1 MFGII
6 NFKNTILFG
15 IFFLI
20 LGCKTNINKKEKYND
35 YPIYP
40 VQFTDVKI
48 SDNFW
53 EKRLDVNKEITIP
66 VTFKKSEETGRISN
80 FAKAGG
86 LEEGSFEGIFFNDSD
101 VFKIIEG
108 ASYSL
113 QVKPDPD
120 LKKYLD
126 DLIDK
131 IASAQEEDGYLY
143 TNRTINPIKA
153 ADSAGVN
160 RWTNLEIF
168 HELYNVGHL
177 YEAAVA
183 HYKATGERKLL
194 DVAIKNADLVYEVFG
209 PDKNYGVPGHQEIEI
224 GLVKLYRVTG
234 NSKYL
239 SLAKFFIDQR
249 GRNKNKRIG
258 QDSATLKFKFDKINP
273 WGGLYDND
281 FWTGEYSQDHKPF
294 VEQDKAVGHAVRAVY
309 FYSGVTDIAAITGTK
324 EYDLALK
331 NIWEDIVE
339 RKIFLTGGIGAEPGI
354 EGFGPDYDL
363 PNATAYTETCA
374 AIALMLWN
382 HRLFLRSGDVKYF
395 DVLERILYN
404 GFLSSVSFNGDT
416 FLYPNPL
423 ESDGIF
429 KYNRGVCG
437 RSEWFDCS
445 CCPTNI
451 VRFLPSL
458 PGYIYST
465 KDEKIF
471 VNLFIGSSAKISINS
486 QNLLLKQKTNYPW
499 DGKINFSFENE
510 EPISAKLN
518 IRVPSWSA
526 GSVLPSS
533 LYNYVDDKS
542 SKIKLKINGEPRL
555 LNISNGYIELE
566 TRKWSNDD
574 NIEVEFEM
582 FVRKVKAND
591 KVIANKG
598 KIAFEYGPIVYCAE
612 EVDNSK
618 GILNLSLDEEY
629 SSQFIFD
636 KNLFDGIGKIKLTK
650 EDKSKLDEVKL
661 IPYFAWANREVGEMA
676 VWLNSKL

>member
-1 MFGII
+1 MLRII
-6 NFKNTILFG
+6 NSKSTILFC

-20 LGCKTNINKKEKYND
+20 LGCKPDINEEEKYND

-66 VTFKKSEETGRISN
+66 ATFKKSEETGRISN

-86 LEEGSFEGIFFNDSD
+86 SEEGSFEGIFFNDSD

-113 QVKPDPD
+113 QVKPDPN

-126 DLIDK
+126 ELIDK
-131 IASAQEEDGYLY
+131 IASAQEKDGYLY
-143 TNRTINPIKA
+143 TNRTINPEKA
-153 ADSAGVN
+153 ADSAGVV

-183 HYKATGERKLL
+183 HYKATGEKKLL
-194 DVAIKNADLVYEVFG
+194 NVAIKNANLVNEVFG

-234 NSKYL
+234 DSKYL
-239 SLAKFFIDQR
+239 NLAKFFIDQR

-309 FYSGVTDIAAITGTK
+309 FYSGVTDIAAITGTE

-404 GFLSSVSFNGDT
+404 GFLSSVSFKGDT
-416 FLYPNPL
+416 YLYPNPL
-423 ESDGIF
+423 ESDGKF
-429 KYNRGVCG
+429 KFNRGVCG

-465 KDEKIF
+465 QDERIF
-471 VNLFIGSSAKISINS
+471 VNLFIGSSAKISING

-499 DGKINFSFENE
+499 DGKINFSFDNK
-510 EPISAKLN
+510 EPISTKLN
-518 IRVPSWSA
+518 IRVPSWSL

-533 LYNYVDDKS
+533 LYNYVDDKT
-542 SKIKLKINGEPRL
+542 SKMKLKINGEPE
-555 LNISNGYIELE
+555 IKYF
-566 TRKWSNDD
+566 KWIYS
-574 NIEVEFEM
+574 
-582 FVRKVKAND
+582 VRRQTM
-591 KVIANKG
+591 
-598 KIAFEYGPIVYCAE
+598 E
-612 EVDNSK
+612 S
-618 GILNLSLDEEY
+618 
-629 SSQFIFD
+629 
-636 KNLFDGIGKIKLTK
+636 
-650 EDKSKLDEVKL
+650 
-661 IPYFAWANREVGEMA
+661 
-676 VWLNSKL
+676 

>member
-1 MFGII
+1 MI
-6 NFKNTILFG
+6 KLKSTILFG

-66 VTFKKSEETGRISN
+66 ATFKKSEETGRISN

-143 TNRTINPIKA
+143 TNRTIDPLKA

-324 EYDLALK
+324 EYDFALK

-471 VNLFIGSSAKISINS
+471 VNLFIGSSAKISMNG

-542 SKIKLKINGEPRL
+542 STIKLKINGEPRL

-566 TRKWSNDD
+566 TRKWSNKD

-591 KVIANKG
+591 KVLANKG

-618 GILNLSLDEEY
+618 GILNLSLDKEY

>member
-1 MFGII
+1 MI
-6 NFKNTILFG
+6 KLKSTILFG

-66 VTFKKSEETGRISN
+66 ATFKKSEETGRISN

-143 TNRTINPIKA
+143 TNRTIDPLKA

-471 VNLFIGSSAKISINS
+471 VNLFIGSSAKISMNG

-542 SKIKLKINGEPRL
+542 STIKLKINGEPRL

-566 TRKWSNDD
+566 TRKWSNKD

-591 KVIANKG
+591 KVLANKG

-618 GILNLSLDEEY
+618 GILNLSLDKEY

>member
-1 MFGII
+1 MFGMI
-6 NFKNTILFG
+6 KLKSTILFG

-66 VTFKKSEETGRISN
+66 ATFKKSEETGRISN

-143 TNRTINPIKA
+143 TNRTINPLKA

-324 EYDLALK
+324 EYDFALK

-471 VNLFIGSSAKISINS
+471 VNLFIGSSAKISMNG

-542 SKIKLKINGEPRL
+542 STIKLKINGEPRL

-566 TRKWSNDD
+566 TRKWSNKD

-591 KVIANKG
+591 KVLANKG

-618 GILNLSLDEEY
+618 GILNLSLDKEY

>member
-1 MFGII
+1 MLRII
-6 NFKNTILFG
+6 NSKSTILFC

-20 LGCKTNINKKEKYND
+20 LGCKPDINEEEKYND

-66 VTFKKSEETGRISN
+66 ATFKKSEETGRISN

-86 LEEGSFEGIFFNDSD
+86 SEEGSFEGIFFNDSD

-113 QVKPDPD
+113 QVKPDPN

-126 DLIDK
+126 ELIDK
-131 IASAQEEDGYLY
+131 IASAQEKDGYLY
-143 TNRTINPIKA
+143 TNRTINPEKA
-153 ADSAGVN
+153 ADSAGVV

-183 HYKATGERKLL
+183 HYKATGEKKLL
-194 DVAIKNADLVYEVFG
+194 NVAIKNANLVNEVFG

-234 NSKYL
+234 DSKYL
-239 SLAKFFIDQR
+239 NLAKFFIDQR

-404 GFLSSVSFNGDT
+404 GFLSSVSFKGDT
-416 FLYPNPL
+416 YLYPNPL
-423 ESDGIF
+423 ESDGKF
-429 KYNRGVCG
+429 KFNRGVCG

-465 KDEKIF
+465 QDERIF
-471 VNLFIGSSAKISINS
+471 VNLFIGSSAKISING

-499 DGKINFSFENE
+499 DGKINFSFDNK

-518 IRVPSWSA
+518 IRVPSWSL

-533 LYNYVDDKS
+533 LYNYVDDKT
-542 SKIKLKINGEPRL
+542 SKMKLKINGEPRE
-555 LNISNGYIELE
+555 LNISNGYIQLE
-566 TRKWSNDD
+566 DRQWSHND
-574 NIEVEFEM
+574 NIVVEFEM
-582 FVRKVKAND
+582 FVRKVKSND

-618 GILNLSLDEEY
+618 GVLDLSLDEEY
-629 SSQFIFD
+629 SPQFFFD

-650 EDKSKLDEVKL
+650 DEKSKSDEVKL
-661 IPYFAWANREVGEMA
+661 IPYFAWANREAREMA

>member
-1 MFGII
+1 MI
-6 NFKNTILFG
+6 KLKSTILFG

-20 LGCKTNINKKEKYND
+20 LGCKTNINKKEKYSD

-66 VTFKKSEETGRISN
+66 ATFKKSEETGRISN

-86 LEEGSFEGIFFNDSD
+86 SEEGSFEGIFFNDSD

-143 TNRTINPIKA
+143 TNRTINPLKA

-249 GRNKNKRIG
+249 GRNKTKRIR

-458 PGYIYST
+458 PGYIYAT

-471 VNLFIGSSAKISINS
+471 VNLFIGSSAKISMNG

-542 SKIKLKINGEPRL
+542 STIKLKINGEPRL

-566 TRKWSNDD
+566 TRKWSNKD

-591 KVIANKG
+591 KVLANKG

-618 GILNLSLDEEY
+618 GILNLSLDKEY

>member
-1 MFGII
+1 MFGT
-6 NFKNTILFG
+6 NNAKNTILTV

-20 LGCKTNINKKEKYND
+20 VGCKTDFNKREEYND

-53 EKRLDVNKEITIP
+53 EKRLNINKEITIP
-66 VTFKKSEETGRISN
+66 ATFKKSEETGRISN
-80 FAKAGG
+80 FSKAGG
-86 LEEGSFEGIFFNDSD
+86 LEEGPFEGIFFNDSD
-101 VFKIIEG
+101 VYKIIEG

-113 QVKPDPD
+113 QVKPDPN

-126 DLIDK
+126 ELIDK
-131 IASAQEEDGYLY
+131 IVSAQEKDGYLY
-143 TNRTINPIKA
+143 TNRTINPKKA

-183 HYKATGERKLL
+183 HYKATGEKKLL
-194 DVAIKNADLVYEVFG
+194 DVAIKNANLVYKVFG

-234 NSKYL
+234 DSKFL
-239 SLAKFFIDQR
+239 DLAKFFIDQR

-258 QDSATLKFKFDKINP
+258 QDSASTKFKFEKIHP
-273 WGGLYDND
+273 WGGTYDND
-281 FWTGEYSQDHKPF
+281 FWTGEYNQDHKPF

-324 EYDLALK
+324 EYDSALE

-395 DVLERILYN
+395 DVFERILYN
-404 GFLSSVSFNGDT
+404 GFLSSVSFQGDT

-423 ESDGIF
+423 ESDGKF

-471 VNLFIGSSAKISINS
+471 VNLFIGSSAKIAINN
-486 QNLLLKQKTNYPW
+486 QNLLLKQTTNYPW
-499 DGKINFSFENE
+499 DGKTEFTFENKQ
-510 EPISAKLN
+510 PISAELN

-533 LYNYVDDKS
+533 LYNYVDNKS
-542 SKIKLKINGEPRL
+542 SKIKLKINGEPRE
-555 LNISNGYIELE
+555 LNISNGYIQLE
-566 TRKWSNDD
+566 SRKWSDND

-582 FVRKVKAND
+582 FVRKVKSNE

-612 EVDNSK
+612 EVDNSG
-618 GILNLSLDEEY
+618 GILNLMLDKKF
-629 SSQFIFD
+629 SSQFIYD
-636 KNLFDGIGKIKLTK
+636 KKLFDGIGKIRLTK
-650 EDKSKLDEVKL
+650 EDKSKSDEVKL

>member
-6 NFKNTILFG
+6 NLKNTILFG

-66 VTFKKSEETGRISN
+66 ATFKKSEETGRISN

-143 TNRTINPIKA
+143 TNRTINPLKA

-324 EYDLALK
+324 EYDFALK

-423 ESDGIF
+423 ESDGVF

-471 VNLFIGSSAKISINS
+471 VNLFIGSSAKISING

-533 LYNYVDDKS
+533 LYNYVNDKS
-542 SKIKLKINGEPRL
+542 STIKLKINGESRL

-566 TRKWSNDD
+566 TRKWNNKD
-574 NIEVEFEM
+574 NIEIEFEM

-591 KVIANKG
+591 KVLANKG

-618 GILNLSLDEEY
+618 GILNLSLDKEY

>member
-1 MFGII
+1 MFRII
-6 NFKNTILFG
+6 NSKSTFLCG

-20 LGCKTNINKKEKYND
+20 VGCKSDINKKGKYND

-48 SDNFW
+48 SDIFW

-66 VTFKKSEETGRISN
+66 ATFKKSEQTGRISN

-86 LEEGSFEGIFFNDSD
+86 SEEGSFEGIFFNDSD

-113 QVKPDPD
+113 QVKPDPN

-126 DLIDK
+126 ELIEK
-131 IASAQEEDGYLY
+131 IASAQEKDGYLY
-143 TNRTINPIKA
+143 TNRTINPDKA
-153 ADSAGVN
+153 ADSAGVV

-183 HYKATGERKLL
+183 HYKATGEKKLL
-194 DVAIKNADLVYEVFG
+194 DVAIKNANLVNAVFG

-234 NSKYL
+234 DSKYL
-239 SLAKFFIDQR
+239 NLAKFFIDQR

-382 HRLFLRSGDVKYF
+382 HRLFLRSGEVKYF

-404 GFLSSVSFNGDT
+404 GFLSSVSFKGDT
-416 FLYPNPL
+416 YLYPNPL
-423 ESDGIF
+423 ESDGKF
-429 KYNRGVCG
+429 KFNRGVCG

-465 KDEKIF
+465 QDKKIF
-471 VNLFIGSSAKISINS
+471 VNLFIGSTAKISING

-499 DGKINFSFENE
+499 DGKINFSFENK

-518 IRVPSWSA
+518 IRVPSWSL

-533 LYNYVDDKS
+533 LYNYVDDKA
-542 SKIKLKINGEPRL
+542 SKIKLKINGEPRE
-555 LNISNGYIELE
+555 LNISNGYIQLE
-566 TRKWSNDD
+566 DRQWSHND
-574 NIEVEFEM
+574 NIVVEFEM
-582 FVRKVKAND
+582 FVRKVKSND

-618 GILNLSLDEEY
+618 GVLDLSLDEEY
-629 SSQFIFD
+629 SPQFFFD

-650 EDKSKLDEVKL
+650 NEKSKLDEVKL
-661 IPYFAWANREVGEMA
+661 IPYFAWANREAGEMA

>member
-1 MFGII
+1 M
-6 NFKNTILFG
+6 LFR
-15 IFFLI
+15 
-20 LGCKTNINKKEKYND
+20 
-35 YPIYP
+35 
-40 VQFTDVKI
+40 
-48 SDNFW
+48 S
-53 EKRLDVNKEITIP
+53 
-66 VTFKKSEETGRISN
+66 
-80 FAKAGG
+80 
-86 LEEGSFEGIFFNDSD
+86 
-101 VFKIIEG
+101 
-108 ASYSL
+108 
-113 QVKPDPD
+113 
-120 LKKYLD
+120 
-126 DLIDK
+126 
-131 IASAQEEDGYLY
+131 
-143 TNRTINPIKA
+143 
-153 ADSAGVN
+153 
-160 RWTNLEIF
+160 
-168 HELYNVGHL
+168 
-177 YEAAVA
+177 
-183 HYKATGERKLL
+183 
-194 DVAIKNADLVYEVFG
+194 
-209 PDKNYGVPGHQEIEI
+209 
-224 GLVKLYRVTG
+224 
-234 NSKYL
+234 
-239 SLAKFFIDQR
+239 
-249 GRNKNKRIG
+249 
-258 QDSATLKFKFDKINP
+258 
-273 WGGLYDND
+273 
-281 FWTGEYSQDHKPF
+281 
-294 VEQDKAVGHAVRAVY
+294 QDKAVGHAVRAVY

-471 VNLFIGSSAKISINS
+471 VNLFIGSSAKISING
-486 QNLLLKQKTNYPW
+486 QDLLLKQKTNYPW

-566 TRKWSNDD
+566 TRKWSNND